1 MKSDKAN
8 KRIPILHKINGW
20 IEKITGFVLRQFI
33 LPYRPKQIV
42 FDVVVGILLPLFI
55 LIIDPI
61 VFKTGWMLDDS
72 WWYGAILGRIRVF
85 AYTLIGVGFISLLL
99 SLFMQEKLPLPIKA
113 AFFGFFVLGANI
125 ALAIGFFLLLMT
137 VPMVMA
143 ILFSIRDLVT
153 PSPEDH
159 AIFYV
164 ILAAFFSGLT
174 MIPIAFVYA
183 RNSLRAI
190 ILALR
195 DLKWH
200 QLFLSMLIG
209 VILIL
214 LIPTLA
220 QLGTEVYVDV
230 LMARLISGTGEID
243 MQAVQAMKL
252 AFWCERWCYRDF
264 FDAYQTAEKPEDRA
278 RLTEVYFRLTG
289 GDLSEDT
296 MLFED

>member
-1 MKSDKAN
+1 MKAN
-8 KRIPILHKINGW
+8 EAKKNKPFLQKIIGLV
-20 IEKITGFVLRQFI
+20 EKITLFVLRQFV
-33 LPYRPKQIV
+33 LPYMPKQIV

-61 VFKTGWMLDDS
+61 VFKVGWMLDDS
-72 WWYGAILGRIRVF
+72 WWYGAILGRMRVF
-85 AYTLIGVGFISLLL
+85 AYTLIGAGFITLLF
-99 SLFMQEKLPLPIKA
+99 SLFMQEKLPPFIKA

-137 VPMVMA
+137 APMIMA
-143 ILFSIRDLVT
+143 MLFSIRDLVT
-153 PSPEDH
+153 LSPEDD

-164 ILAAFFSGLT
+164 ILAAFFSGLSMLPT
-174 MIPIAFVYA
+174 AFVYA

-195 DLKWH
+195 DLKWY

-209 VILIL
+209 VMVIL
-214 LIPTLA
+214 LIPTLV
-220 QLGTEVYVDV
+220 QVGTEVYVNIMV
-230 LMARLISGTGEID
+230 EQLISGTDKIN

-252 AFWCERWCYRDF
+252 AFWCERWCYRDL
-264 FDAYQTAEKPEDRA
+264 FDAYQAAEKPEDRA
-278 RLTEVYFRLTG
+278 RLLEVYYRLTG

-296 MLFED
+296 MIFED